1 MIIRAT
7 AKLLTI
13 ARIKPVKMEASISGS
28 LPGEWYASL
37 LSTGRKGGSV
47 IHFLHHP
54 TMISILV
61 MGRSLNK
68 ALDVLPVRAHAL
80 LTRNG
85 FSDLAKGFELFTA
98 PEVVTTNNRSI
109 LASITQMKFDLEYNL
124 ALLEEVEPSEISR
137 IEDRFLK
144 YLFGG
149 KIASA
154 ASKSY
159 INPIDQLKEL
169 RNI

>member
-1 MIIRAT
+1 
-7 AKLLTI
+7 
-13 ARIKPVKMEASISGS
+13 
-28 LPGEWYASL
+28 
-37 LSTGRKGGSV
+37 
-47 IHFLHHP
+47 
-54 TMISILV
+54 
-61 MGRSLNK
+61 
-68 ALDVLPVRAHAL
+68 
-80 LTRNG
+80 
-85 FSDLAKGFELFTA
+85 
-98 PEVVTTNNRSI
+98 
-109 LASITQMKFDLEYNL
+109 MKFDLEYNL